1 MLLIGK
7 KVYISNSDSKQGP
20 GSDASDA
27 DFNFYESEFPYYS
40 SQSEYRYPNRN
51 FAFYGEN
58 IIYFSDKLSITPG
71 FRFEYIN
78 TSSDGY
84 YKKINLD
91 AAGNPIFDTTYFE
104 LNKNRRNFMLFGL
117 GISYKPLKDIEFYS
131 NFSQNYRSVTFA
143 DISIINPSFVVNEN
157 IKDEDGFTFDLGLR
171 GNYHEMLYFDVSSF
185 LLSYND
191 RIGFIQKLMPDG
203 NVKSERGNV
212 GDATIYGLESLF
224 NLNLS
229 SIFDL
234 KQHSSN
240 IFFNTSIISS
250 NYNESDQIGIQ
261 GNEVEFVPKINFKS
275 GYVLSFKKYSFRTQ
289 LTYISSQFTDATN
302 AIESNLSGVIGQIPE
317 YTVLDISGSY
327 NWKRIRVEY
336 GINNVLDKSYFT
348 RRATG
353 YPGPGIIPSPRRNF
367 YLTLELNF

>member
-7 KVYISNSDSKQGP
+7 KVYVSNSDSKQGP
-20 GSDASDA
+20 GSDGSDA

-40 SQSEYRYPNRN
+40 SQSEYQYPNRN

-58 IIYFSDKLSITPG
+58 IIYFNDKLSITPG

-117 GISYKPLKDIEFYS
+117 GISFKPLKDIEFYS

-143 DISIINPSFVVNEN
+143 DISIINPSYVVNEN

-171 GNYHEMLYFDVSSF
+171 GNYYEMLYFDVSSF

-191 RIGFIQKLMPDG
+191 RIGFTQKLMPDG

-240 IFFNTSIISS
+240 IFLNTSIISS
-250 NYNESDQIGIQ
+250 NYNESDQIGIE

-302 AIESNLSGVIGQIPE
+302 AMESNLSGVIGQIPE

>member
-1 MLLIGK
+1 
-7 KVYISNSDSKQGP
+7 
-20 GSDASDA
+20 
-27 DFNFYESEFPYYS
+27 
-40 SQSEYRYPNRN
+40 
-51 FAFYGEN
+51 
-58 IIYFSDKLSITPG
+58 
-71 FRFEYIN
+71 
-78 TSSDGY
+78 
-84 YKKINLD
+84 
-91 AAGNPIFDTTYFE
+91 
-104 LNKNRRNFMLFGL
+104 MLFGL

-171 GNYHEMLYFDVSSF
+171 GNYHEMLYFDISSF
-185 LLSYND
+185 LLSYNE